1 MFKDKV
7 GSRLSGGAEEQDD
20 GFKNMEKAKV
30 KKPEV
35 FFFCIFQEKKNN
47 KREIQIQIFKFR
59 LPTLEKKRQNRKIHK
74 KIPQNKY
81 KIKTKRRIR
90 YNIASKLNNRK
101 GLNLA
106 DKAKEIIKTFFF

>member
-35 FFFCIFQEKKNN
+35 FFYFCIFQEKKNN
-47 KREIQIQIFKFR
+47 KREIQIQFSKFR
-59 LPTLEKKRQNRKIHK
+59 LPTLEKKRQNRKIQQ
-74 KIPQNKY
+74 KIQQKNP
-81 KIKTKRRIR
+81 
-90 YNIASKLNNRK
+90 
-101 GLNLA
+101 
-106 DKAKEIIKTFFF
+106 